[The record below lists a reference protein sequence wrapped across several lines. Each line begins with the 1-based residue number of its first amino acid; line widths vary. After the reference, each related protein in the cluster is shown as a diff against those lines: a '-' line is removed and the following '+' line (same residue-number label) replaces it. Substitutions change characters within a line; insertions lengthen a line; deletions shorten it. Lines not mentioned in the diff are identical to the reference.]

1 MPKRKGTGS
10 TAPPGSRKNTGKN
23 DSSGDGNG
31 KYSSLAEVNRANK
44 KIARRRERL
53 EQRGQSTEAVCIIYV
68 KTLIGKTLT
77 LNVNPTDM
85 ILTIKRMIQDEVDLR
100 IEDQRLLFWKHV
112 VSYENDVREYLEN
125 RTNPVGMKVLE
136 ENNSIDHYGIDN
148 NSMIL
153 LTLNLR
159 GEDGGED
166 DRDNDKDELLKT
178 QFKSF
183 EQQVPELGE
192 GVRSEMLNITS
203 VWKRDGNRVATS
215 SQSTVVGEGTAR
227 PIDEELPKPT
237 HKRSV
242 DEMNHNDP
250 HNKRVCVHN
259 DASSKDTPTP
269 KLVSRKFVTLL
280 FTSSLDHLTPHSN
293 SITARCDLFAVV
305 GLAS

>member
-1 MPKRKGTGS
+1 MTKRKGTGS
-10 TAPPGSRKNTGKN
+10 TPPGSRKNTGKRTKTAGN
-23 DSSGDGNG
+23 NNNLPSTHKRDNTDSED
-31 KYSSLAEVNRANK
+31 
-44 KIARRRERL
+44 
-53 EQRGQSTEAVCIIYV
+53 AVCIIYV
-68 KTLIGKTLT
+68 KTLIGKKLT

-100 IEDQRLLFWKHV
+100 IEDQQLLFWKHV
-112 VSYENDVREYLEN
+112 ESYENDVREYLEN
-125 RTNPVGMKVLE
+125 GTKPVGMKVLE

-166 DRDNDKDELLKT
+166 DKEDDSECDGGNDNRDNDKDELLKT

-183 EQQVPELGE
+183 EQQAPELGE
-192 GVRSEMLNITS
+192 YSSERLINITS
-203 VWKRDGNRVATS
+203 VWKRDGNGVATS

-269 KLVSRKFVTLL
+269 KPVSRKFVTLL